1 MAREVNRVV
10 KNSQL
15 PIRLVFR
22 PPPTLKDLL
31 TSSRIYEKRC
41 HEQSCRYCTS
51 EKICELQGTVY
62 LIQCGGCGE
71 KYVGETARPLK
82 IRLDEHRRALANPA
96 AYPHSSFSRHRTLR
110 HEKESAP
117 SFDVRVLH
125 RYLVRPLERKI
136 MEAREIY
143 RIKPEINAKEEMR
156 DLLRLIE

>member
-1 MAREVNRVV
+1 MYSSDKTARDT
-10 KNSQL
+10 
-15 PIRLVFR
+15 VFR
-22 PPPTLKDLL
+22 RFEKILKHYTERSPDIFSNLRKTVSRAVLSLLYIRKDLRA
-31 TSSRIYEKRC
+31 SRHRVFDSMRRIWRED
-41 HEQSCRYCTS
+41 
-51 EKICELQGTVY
+51 
-62 LIQCGGCGE
+62 
-71 KYVGETARPLK
+71 VGETARPLK

-96 AYPHSSFSRHRTLR
+96 AYPNSSFFRHRTLK
-110 HEKESAP
+110 HEKENAP